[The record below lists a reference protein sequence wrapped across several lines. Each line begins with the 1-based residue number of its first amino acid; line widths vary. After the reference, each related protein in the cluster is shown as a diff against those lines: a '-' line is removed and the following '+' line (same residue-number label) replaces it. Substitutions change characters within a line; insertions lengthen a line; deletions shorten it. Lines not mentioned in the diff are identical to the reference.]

1 MPMYE
6 FYCECCKNRWEEWYP
21 WKHND
26 GVTYTD
32 DPTMQECHE
41 DPEHK
46 VEFLDSLYSPRP
58 DDMWMG
64 VMTDVGYF
72 TDKKK
77 WDDARHR
84 DRFGNKRELYDVTNR
99 GDREYLTKHVERE
112 RKEQDEKDFKQIEKV
127 VAQNV
132 MDHDYSPDNA
142 HLVGSSKDV
151 LAGDVDVVEMIQD
164 GFTEQQIAAYK

>member
-6 FYCECCKNRWEEWYP
+6 FYCECCNHRWEQWYS

-26 GVTYTD
+26 GVTYVD
-32 DPTMQECHE
+32 DPYMQECPT

-72 TDKKK
+72 TSKKK

-99 GDREYLTKHVERE
+99 NDREYLDKHTRE
-112 RKEQDEKDFKQIEKV
+112 AKKEQDEKDFKQIEKV

-132 MDHDYSPDNA
+132 MDHDFSPDNS
-142 HLVGSSKDV
+142 HILGSDKTVFATDADIQEMKD
-151 LAGDVDVVEMIQD
+151 E
-164 GFTEQQIAAYK
+164 GFSEQQISSYK

>member
-1 MPMYE
+1 MPIYE
-6 FYCECCKNRWEEWYP
+6 FYCDCCEHKFDVYYG
-21 WKHND
+21 WKSGD
-26 GVTYTD
+26 GINYLD
-32 DPTMQECHE
+32 DPSMQECPT

-58 DDMWMG
+58 DDMWSG

-72 TDKKK
+72 TSKKK

-99 GDREYLTKHVERE
+99 NDREHLDKHTARNK
-112 RKEQDEKDFKQIEKV
+112 KEQEDKEFKQIEKV

-132 MDHDYSPDNA
+132 MDHDFSPDNT
-142 HLVGSSKDV
+142 HLVRNNGDII
-151 LAGDVDVVEMIQD
+151 ATDGDVKEMID
-164 GFTEQQIAAYK
+164 EGFTEQQISAYK